1 MCIVNQWPTE
11 TRVEGHTF
19 CSCRISAEIAA
30 QHESSFSAYEFDLD
44 LQNAFLPSQSKVG
57 VVWEVGDKQKI
68 LSELISLSSDT
79 ELLLT
84 LLH

>member
-1 MCIVNQWPTE
+1 M
-11 TRVEGHTF
+11 EGHTS

-30 QHESSFSAYEFDLD
+30 QHERSFSAYEFDLD
-44 LQNAFLPSQSKVG
+44 LQNAFLPSQSKVSG